1 MRLWSLSPRYLDV
14 KGLVAVWR
22 EGLLADAVLLGK
34 TTGYRN
40 HPQLDRFKQ
49 HPDPVAAINYYL
61 EIIQQEAINRGYHFD
76 AGKFLPGLHPQPI
89 AVTEGQV
96 RFEMAYLQRKL
107 QLRDP
112 ARLHLLEVE
121 ETADLHPL
129 FYLIPG
135 SIADWEKS

>member
-1 MRLWSLSPRYLDV
+1 V
-14 KGLVAVWR
+14 KGYWQMRFYWEKPRAT
-22 EGLLADAVLLGK
+22 ATIPNSIVLNN
-34 TTGYRN
+34 T
-40 HPQLDRFKQ
+40 PI
-49 HPDPVAAINYYL
+49 PW
-61 EIIQQEAINRGYHFD
+61 
-76 AGKFLPGLHPQPI
+76 QPF

-129 FYLIPG
+129 FYLISG